1 MSNNIIDFK
10 FVSKVDT
17 RQNFIIKC
25 DDHEEFD
32 KLCKI
37 LQSKSKVISFEKFI
51 EAWEKHCS

>member
-1 MSNNIIDFK
+1 MQNEIVDFK

-25 DDHEEFD
+25 DDQEEFE
-32 KLCKI
+32 KLCNL
-37 LQSKSKVISFEKFI
+37 LQSKSKVISFEKFV

>member
-1 MSNNIIDFK
+1 MQNEIVDFK

-25 DDHEEFD
+25 DDQEEFD
-32 KLCKI
+32 KLCNL
-37 LQSKSKVISFEKFI
+37 LQSKSKVISFEKFV